1 MQLAK
6 VIGNATATV
15 KHPSFEGW
23 KLMVAQPLDASGQPE
38 DFPLIMV
45 DPLGAGTADTVMYT
59 SDSKLV
65 RELLADDSTPVR
77 FAVIGIA
84 D

>member
-15 KHPSFEGW
+15 KHPSLKGW
-23 KLMVAQPLDASGQPE
+23 KLMVAQPLAANGDPE

-45 DPLGAGTADTVMYT
+45 DPLGAGKDDTIMFT
-59 SDSKLV
+59 SDGKFV
-65 RELLADDSTPVR
+65 RDLLADDSTPVR